1 MRRIIFIPI
10 LIFVALL
17 AIAGGIGYL
26 IWNNYYYYSTDDA
39 QVSGQTVNISS
50 PTSGQLNGLSVQ
62 TGSNVTAGEVLAT
75 IATTGATGV
84 KSTVN
89 ITSPIDGTVIQ
100 TSAINGQIA
109 TPGLSL
115 LQVTNLK
122 NLYVTA
128 YVDEGQM
135 NNIKIN
141 QSVDITIDAYNG
153 TSYTGHIQQIVQST
167 ASQFSL
173 LPSTDY
179 SSGNFTKVGQRVPVI
194 VAIDGGNA
202 NDIVPGMSAE
212 VKIHLH

>member
-1 MRRIIFIPI
+1 MRRIIFIPV
-10 LIFVALL
+10 LVVVALF
-17 AIAGGIGYL
+17 AIAGGVTYL
-26 IWNNYYYYSTDDA
+26 LWNNYNYYSTDDA
-39 QVSGQTVNISS
+39 QVSGQTVTISS
-50 PTSGQLNGLSVQ
+50 PAAGQLSGLNVQ
-62 TGSNVTAGEVLAT
+62 TGTSVTAGEVLASV
-75 IATTGATGV
+75 ATTGATGA

-89 ITSPIDGTVIQ
+89 ITSPIDGTVVQ
-100 TSAINGQIA
+100 TSAVNGQIA

-115 LQVTNLK
+115 VQVTNLK
-122 NLYVTA
+122 NLYITA

-141 QSVDITIDAYNG
+141 QSVDITIDAYSG

-179 SSGNFTKVGQRVPVI
+179 TSGNFTKVGQRVPVI
-194 VAIDGGNA
+194 VAIDGGNS